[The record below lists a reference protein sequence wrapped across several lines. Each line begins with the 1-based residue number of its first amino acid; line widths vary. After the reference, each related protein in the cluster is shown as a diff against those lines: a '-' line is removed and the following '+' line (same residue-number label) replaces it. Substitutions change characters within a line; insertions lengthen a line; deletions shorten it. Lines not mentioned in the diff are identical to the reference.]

1 MTTLKNQQKNKK
13 KKEYTNYT
21 KEINVNMEEQVK
33 SVISKKK
40 YALSAILLFA
50 RNLKI
55 IDTKE
60 RKDVE
65 IGIVKDCILMFEKST

>member
-13 KKEYTNYT
+13 KKEYANYT
-21 KEINVNMEEQVK
+21 KEINVNMEDQVK
-33 SVISKKK
+33 SVISKEK
-40 YALSAILLFA
+40 YALSAIFLFA